1 MQSVTSLPV
10 FMIVEGY
17 DPLLFLLHCIRFCPF
32 TEYKSV
38 IKYTDWKLIKF
49 IPKIV

>member
-17 DPLLFLLHCIRFCPF
+17 DPLLFLLHCIWFCPF
-32 TEYKSV
+32 TDYKSV
-38 IKYTDWKLIKF
+38 NKYIDLKLIKF
-49 IPKIV
+49 IPKLV